1 MDFRLF
7 SKNMGKNIGKNL
19 SKKLSS
25 IYSPDMVAVR

>member
-7 SKNMGKNIGKNL
+7 SKNIGKNIGKNL

>member
-7 SKNMGKNIGKNL
+7 SKNMGKNIRKNL